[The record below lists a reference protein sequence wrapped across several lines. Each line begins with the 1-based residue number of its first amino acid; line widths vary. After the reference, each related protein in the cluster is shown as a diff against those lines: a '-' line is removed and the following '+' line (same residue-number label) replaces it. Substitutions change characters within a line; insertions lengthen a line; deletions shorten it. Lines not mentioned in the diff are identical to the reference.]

1 MKSANKVVFPYPA
14 GAESN
19 TRRLSVWLSSHSS
32 RRGRGSRSG
41 RGRGTR
47 NLVLSRMEGF
57 IYGYYSG
64 VVKLNSRLLNSV
76 WFANDLQM
84 RDDTIT

>member
-1 MKSANKVVFPYPA
+1 
-14 GAESN
+14 
-19 TRRLSVWLSSHSS
+19 
-32 RRGRGSRSG
+32 
-41 RGRGTR
+41 
-47 NLVLSRMEGF
+47 MEGF

-64 VVKLNSRLLNSV
+64 VVEFNSRLLDSI

>member
-1 MKSANKVVFPYPA
+1 
-14 GAESN
+14 
-19 TRRLSVWLSSHSS
+19 
-32 RRGRGSRSG
+32 
-41 RGRGTR
+41 
-47 NLVLSRMEGF
+47 MEGF

-64 VVKLNSRLLNSV
+64 VVESNSTVLDPM